1 MTDSAKPTG
10 SNPRQSILPVSIKDT
25 EALYQSYMPFLQ
37 GGGLFVPTSK
47 TYNLDDELFLLIS
60 LLDEKERLPV
70 TGKVVWITPL
80 GAQGNRVAGIGVQF
94 SDTSD
99 SELARQRIEALLG
112 AKLASEKLTLTM

>member
-1 MTDSAKPTG
+1 MSDSAKLIG
-10 SNPRQSILPVSIKDT
+10 SNSRQSILPIKFKDT
-25 EALYQSYMPFLQ
+25 ETLHQSYMPFLE

-60 LLDEKERLPV
+60 LLDEKDRFPV

-99 SELARQRIEALLG
+99 GEVARQRIEALLG
-112 AKLASEKLTLTM
+112 AKLASEKPTLTM

>member
-1 MTDSAKPTG
+1 MSDSAKLIG
-10 SNPRQSILPVSIKDT
+10 SNSRQSILPIKFKDT
-25 EALYQSYMPFLQ
+25 ETLYQSYMPFLE

-60 LLDEKERLPV
+60 LLDEKDRFPV

-94 SDTSD
+94 SGTSD
-99 SELARQRIEALLG
+99 GEVARQRIEALLG
-112 AKLASEKLTLTM
+112 AKLASEKPTLTM

>member
-1 MTDSAKPTG
+1 MTDSSKPAG
-10 SNPRQSILPVSIKDT
+10 SSPRQSILPVSIKDN
-25 EALYQSYMPFLQ
+25 EVLHQSYMPFLK

-47 TYNLDDELFLLIS
+47 PYNLDDELFLLIN

-99 SELARQRIEALLG
+99 SEEARQRIEALLG
-112 AKLASEKLTLTM
+112 AKLASEKPTLTM

>member
-1 MTDSAKPTG
+1 MTDSAKLTG
-10 SNPRQSILPVSIKDT
+10 SNPRQSILPVSIKDA

-47 TYNLDDELFLLIS
+47 TYNLDDELFLLIN
-60 LLDEKERLPV
+60 LLDETERLPV

>member
-1 MTDSAKPTG
+1 MTDSAKPEG
-10 SNPRQSILPVSIKDT
+10 SNSRQSILPVSIKDN
-25 EALYQSYMPFLQ
+25 EALHQSYMPFLK

-47 TYNLDDELFLLIS
+47 TYNLDDELFLLIN
-60 LLDEKERLPV
+60 LFDEKDRLPV

-99 SELARQRIEALLG
+99 SEVARHQIEALLG
-112 AKLASEKLTLTM
+112 AKLASEKPTLTM